1 MGETERR
8 RGETIKSRNDKE
20 MPLHSSR
27 TQRAIIL
34 FAIAMVAACAGPG
47 HPPAPAVKSRMSN
60 AGGFRAPVPRPRQE
74 ELVRTVQTHTA
85 QKEDTLLDLAVA
97 HDLGYLEIVAANRGV
112 DPWLPAP
119 GTEVVLPKAKL
130 LPAGPRDG
138 IVINLP
144 ERRLY
149 HFKRG
154 FLVGDYPVGIGR
166 DNLETPIGST
176 RVVDKRLAPVWRPTA
191 HARREDPTLPAVVPP
206 GPENP
211 LGTHALYLGWTN
223 YLIHGTNRVY
233 AIGRRASRGCIRLY
247 PDDIAALYKE
257 VAVGTKVTVID
268 QPLKLGWKE
277 GNLYLEVHPTRLQG
291 RELEEKGRFRE
302 AADVDARRLIVTTA
316 GSEAERIDWEAVS
329 AALLDRRGVPV
340 PITRPTHCCRQ

>member
-1 MGETERR
+1 MTDG
-8 RGETIKSRNDKE
+8 
-20 MPLHSSR
+20 L
-27 TQRAIIL
+27 
-34 FAIAMVAACAGPG
+34 
-47 HPPAPAVKSRMSN
+47 
-60 AGGFRAPVPRPRQE
+60 GFRSPVRRPRQE
-74 ELVRTVQTHTA
+74 ELVRTVETHIA
-85 QKEDTLLDLAVA
+85 RKEDTLLDLAVA

-149 HFKRG
+149 VFKRG
-154 FLVGDYPVGIGR
+154 FLVSDYPVGIGR
-166 DNLETPIGST
+166 DNLETPVGST
-176 RVVDKRLAPVWRPTA
+176 RIVEKRLAPTWRPTTQ
-191 HARREDPTLPAVVPP
+191 ARREDPTLPAVVPP
-206 GPENP
+206 GPDNP
-211 LGTHALYLGWTN
+211 LGTHALYLEWTN
-223 YLIHGTNRVY
+223 YLIHGTNRIY

-247 PDDIAALYKE
+247 PDDIVDLYKE

-277 GNLYLEVHPTRLQG
+277 NVLYLEVHPTRLQG

-302 AADVDARRLIVTTA
+302 VADADARRLILAAA
-316 GSEAERIDWEAVS
+316 GAEAERVEWEAVA
-329 AALLDRRGVPV
+329 AALRDRRGMPV
-340 PITRPTHCCRQ
+340 PITRPTLLATTT